1 MSHLE
6 GKVVVTHSD
15 SKTASDNNE
24 EFKQRLM
31 FFKAFSGALTK
42 DTLTPGYPII
52 LKCLKMIEEA
62 VI

>member
-6 GKVVVTHSD
+6 GKSVVLYSHI
-15 SKTASDNNE
+15 KTASDNDK
-24 EFKQRLM
+24 EFKLRLM

-42 DTLTPGYPII
+42 DTVIPGYPII
-52 LKCLKMIEEA
+52 LKLLKIIAQA